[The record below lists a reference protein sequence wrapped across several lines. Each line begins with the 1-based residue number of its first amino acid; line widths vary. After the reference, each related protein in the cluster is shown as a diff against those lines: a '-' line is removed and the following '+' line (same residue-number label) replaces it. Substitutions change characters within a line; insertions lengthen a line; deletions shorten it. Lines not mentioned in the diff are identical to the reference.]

1 MQDLPN
7 FPGVP
12 ENIYEYQNNFN
23 YQLWTEDTTVT
34 LCNVP
39 WDMSYR
45 DIVKFANDAER
56 DAYFNGLKNSLP
68 FQLTTKVILKYG
80 DPVMIPK
87 PFNSANGY
95 NYLHVHQPLFPVPG
109 EEPGART
116 DYFYFITSMDYIAPN
131 TTRLNVQ
138 LDVWTTYGNSVEF
151 GNCYLERG
159 HYAMQQL
166 PAPSDYLSSPISN
179 PVAVL
184 PEGLEIG
191 NDYEIVNIKHDSWMT
206 SGNPLYVIISSTADL
221 TLQNWGDIND
231 PELATAKG
239 SIINDVPSGSE
250 VYAIDASHF
259 ESFMNAISQF
269 PWVSQCIQIITVGSA
284 RFLQFGDSI
293 TIRGIPARKLSAS
306 SYGGNTVN
314 YAINVDSWYIPDR
327 YKNLTKFYTYPY
339 SAIEL
344 TDNSGQAIVYKPDAM
359 QLSSDGYAFFTMGL
373 DTPPFSEYV
382 MFPIRYNGRESGGDT
397 SFTAYKMSGQSQ
409 VINMECGEFMDAAL
423 VFSNF
428 PRFSVVN
435 DSYALT
441 IASSARSRAYAYSN
455 AGWSRDKAMMAN
467 QLGYDQSSA
476 TLQNALMNSG
486 AGIQANTAQNDVRN
500 MTALAGGLQSA
511 ANSLASGN
519 VVSSALGI
527 ANAAASTTI
536 QYTANNR
543 STEISN
549 MLASQT
555 ATNNYNT
562 GKYVADTNLSYG
574 NFAAQGDY
582 QQAIAAINAQVQ
594 DAEVIAPSI
603 SGNAGGDAFMIAKG
617 YFGVTLKIKRIK
629 DAFLRTVGEYWLRY
643 GYAYNGF
650 VNVPV
655 SLMCCKNFT
664 YWKMTQC
671 YIFSSSVPEEYRQ
684 TIRGIFEKGVTVWA
698 DPAKMGRIDV
708 ADNEVIR

>member
-166 PAPSDYLSSPISN
+166 PAPEEYLATPISN
-179 PVAVL
+179 QIATL

-191 NDYEIVNIKHDSWMT
+191 SDYEIVNVKHDSWMRDD
-206 SGNPLYVIISSTADL
+206 SPLYVLVSSTADL

-231 PELATAKG
+231 PELRTANG
-239 SIINDVPSGSE
+239 DIIEDIPSGCE
-250 VYAIDASHF
+250 VYAIRADNFVHF
-259 ESFMNAISQF
+259 MKAISNY
-269 PWVSQCIQIITVGSA
+269 PWVSQCIQIITIGASKFLDLGDEVKIRNITAYKLKSGS
-284 RFLQFGDSI
+284 
-293 TIRGIPARKLSAS
+293 RGEGAVFFD
-306 SYGGNTVN
+306 VN
-314 YAINVDSWYIPDR
+314 IDSWYIPSR
-327 YKNLTKFYTYPY
+327 YKNLTKLYSYPY

-344 TDNSGQAIVYKPDAM
+344 TDNSGQAIVYKPDG
-359 QLSSDGYAFFTMGL
+359 LLLTDNGYSFRLLGL
-373 DTPPFSEYV
+373 NTPPFTQYAVYPE
-382 MFPIRYNGRESGGDT
+382 RYNGRVTGGNDE
-397 SFTAYKMSGQSQ
+397 FTAATLSGSTQS
-409 VINMECGEFMDAAL
+409 VTIHCGEFMDAAL
-423 VFSNF
+423 IVSNF

-455 AGWSRDKAMMAN
+455 AGWSRDKAMIAN

-476 TLQNALMNSG
+476 TLQNALMNSA

-519 VVSSALGI
+519 VASSALGI
-527 ANAAASTTI
+527 ANAAASTAI

-603 SGNAGGDAFMIAKG
+603 SGNAGGDALMIAKG

-650 VNVPV
+650 VNVPA

-684 TIRGIFEKGVTVWA
+684 TIRGIFEKGVTVWT